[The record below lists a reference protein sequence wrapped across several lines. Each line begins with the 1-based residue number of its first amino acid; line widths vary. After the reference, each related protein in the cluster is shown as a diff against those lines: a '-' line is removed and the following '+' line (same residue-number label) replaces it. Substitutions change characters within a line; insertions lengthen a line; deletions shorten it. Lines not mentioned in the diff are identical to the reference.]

1 MTNEKLSNKRISE
14 LIDKAINDMNE
25 WNNSH
30 TIDEYVIN
38 SIRNINLIDDEK
50 KLKDE
55 LKYWS
60 CSSNYWIGVSAL
72 MTAYEERLD
81 NKDEEYAIIDAIT
94 SSNPTNDL
102 LMQGQSAIILDKNN
116 TDVCQINSDGT
127 KEIIFKVKNN
137 FYKVEK
143 RKFKLRKDV

>member
-1 MTNEKLSNKRISE
+1 MKKLSNKRISE

-81 NKDEEYAIIDAIT
+81 NKDEEYAIIDAII

-102 LMQGQSAIILDKNN
+102 LIQGQSAIILDKNN
-116 TDVCQINSDGT
+116 TDVCQINPDGT

-143 RKFKLRKDV
+143 RKFKLRKNV

>member
-1 MTNEKLSNKRISE
+1 MKKLSNKRISE

-116 TDVCQINSDGT
+116 TDACQINSDGT

>member
-1 MTNEKLSNKRISE
+1 MKKLSNKRISE

-38 SIRNINLIDDEK
+38 SIRNINLINDEK

-81 NKDEEYAIIDAIT
+81 NKDEEYAIIDAII

-116 TDVCQINSDGT
+116 TDVCQINPDGT